1 MIALVTGGSR
11 GIGKAVAQYL
21 AQRGMTTWICS
32 QNRER
37 LLKTCHEL
45 QKEGL
50 PVKAQELDVTSP
62 WEVEEVFE
70 RVVAESGRLDV
81 LVTAAGV
88 SGFSDLEDEQDLQVW
103 QRIISTNL
111 SGTYLCSR
119 AGVLHMRKTGWGRVV
134 HIASVLGL
142 KGIRH
147 SLAYCAAKHG
157 VVGLTRALA
166 QDVISWGITVNAVC
180 PGWVRTDMGKQSMA
194 AIAHHYDLEP
204 EIFEAEEL
212 RAVPLGRWIEPQEV
226 AEMVGYLVSP
236 QAAAVT
242 GQAFEI
248 SGGL

>member
-11 GIGKAVAQYL
+11 GIGRAIAAYL
-21 AQRGMTTWICS
+21 ARQGMTTWLCS

-37 LLKTCHEL
+37 LHQTCQEL
-45 QKEGL
+45 QAQGL
-50 PVKAQELDVTSP
+50 PVKAQELDVTSA
-62 WEVEEVFE
+62 WEVEEVFAKI
-70 RVVAESGRLDV
+70 VAESGRLDV

-88 SGFSDLEDEQDLQVW
+88 SGFSDLESEQDMQIW

-111 SGTYLCSR
+111 TGTYLCSR
-119 AGVLHMRKTGWGRVV
+119 AAVLEMRKTGGGRVI
-134 HIASVLGL
+134 HISSVLGL

-166 QDVISWGITVNAVC
+166 QDVMPWGITVNAVC
-180 PGWVRTDMGKQSMA
+180 PGWVRTDMGQQSMA
-194 AIAHHYDLEP
+194 AIAEHYDLP
-204 EIFEAEEL
+204 PAVFEEEEL
-212 RAVPLGRWIEPQEV
+212 RAVPLGRWIEPEEV
-226 AEMVGYLVSP
+226 AEMVGYLISP

>member
-21 AQRGMTTWICS
+21 ARQGMTTWLCS
-32 QNRER
+32 QHRER
-37 LLKTCHEL
+37 LERTCHEL
-45 QKEGL
+45 QSEGL

-62 WEVEEVFE
+62 WEVEEVFA
-70 RVVAESGRLDV
+70 RVVAESGQLDV

-88 SGFSDLEDEQDLQVW
+88 SGFSNLEDEQDLQIW

-111 SGTYLCSR
+111 NGTYLCSR
-119 AGVLHMRKTGWGRVV
+119 AGVLQMRKTGGGRVV

-166 QDVISWGITVNAVC
+166 QDVMSWGITVNAVC

-194 AIAHHYDLEP
+194 AIAHHYNLQP
-204 EIFEAEEL
+204 EVFEQEEL
-212 RAVPLGRWIEPQEV
+212 RAVPLGRWIEPEEV
-226 AEMVGYLVSP
+226 AEMVGYLASP

>member
-11 GIGKAVAQYL
+11 GIGKAIARSL
-21 AQRGMTTWICS
+21 AQQGITTWLCA

-37 LLKTCHEL
+37 LEQACKEL
-45 QKEGL
+45 QQEGL
-50 PVKAQELDVTSP
+50 PVKAQQLDVTSP
-62 WEVEEVFE
+62 WEVDEVFAKI
-70 RVVAESGRLDV
+70 VAESGRLDI

-88 SGFSDLEDEQDLQVW
+88 SGFSNLESDQDLQVW
-103 QRIISTNL
+103 QRTISTNL
-111 SGTYLCSR
+111 NGTYLCSR
-119 AGVLHMRKTGWGRVV
+119 AAVLEMRKTGGGRVV
-134 HIASVLGL
+134 HISSVLGL

-166 QDVISWGITVNAVC
+166 QDVMPWGITVNAVC

-194 AIAHHYDLEP
+194 AIAEHYDLPAEL
-204 EIFEAEEL
+204 FEEEEL
-212 RAVPLGRWIEPQEV
+212 RAVPLGRWIEPEEV
-226 AEMVGYLVSP
+226 AEMVNYLVSP
-236 QAAAVT
+236 QAAAIT

>member
-1 MIALVTGGSR
+1 MIAVVTGGSR
-11 GIGKAVAQYL
+11 GIGKAVARYL
-21 AQRGMTTWICS
+21 ARQGMTTWLCS

-37 LLKTCHEL
+37 LALACREL
-45 QKEGL
+45 QSEGL
-50 PVKAQELDVTSP
+50 AVRAQELDVTSA
-62 WEVEEVFE
+62 WEVDEVFAHI
-70 RVVAESGRLDV
+70 VAESGQIDV

-88 SGFSDLEDEQDLQVW
+88 SGFSDLESDQDVQVW

-119 AGVLHMRKTGWGRVV
+119 AAVLHMRKAGGGRVV
-134 HIASVLGL
+134 HVASVLGL

-166 QDVISWGITVNAVC
+166 QDVMPWGITVNAVC

-194 AIAHHYDLEP
+194 AIASYYELAP
-204 EIFEAEEL
+204 EVFEAEEL
-212 RAVPLGRWIEPQEV
+212 RAVPLGRWIEPEEV
-226 AEMVGYLVSP
+226 AEMVGYLISP